1 MGYLMLSIHDAIHG
15 TIDVSHQEIKLID
28 VQPFQRLRHIKQ
40 LGFSELAFPGA
51 THTRY
56 AHSLGAMQMATHMVE
71 RVLEPLGLSR
81 EDEARLR
88 QLVRLAVLFHDVG
101 HAPFSHVTERVMP
114 EVSTLGID
122 SWIDDLSRQATHE
135 DYTVKL
141 LIDSELTQAI
151 DEHMGDEGISGAML
165 AALVMGREPPGAT
178 GTFIFDGKDLLPLLH
193 QIVSSEVDADRMDYL
208 RRDAYYCG
216 VNYGHFDHLW
226 LINNL
231 TAIEHQGRWAMALRH
246 RGVWAFENFLLA
258 RYHMFLA
265 VYLHHTPV
273 CFDNMLARYFQSGGY
288 TLPSDTESYLR
299 TDDID
304 LTYHLRQS
312 TDRWAKLVASRRP
325 YRLLVERH
333 NFGAEPNDS
342 ELDKGLRD
350 AGVHYFKS
358 RSKGVLSKYFGGV
371 QDSYPLLVIEPEL
384 KRVRRIEDYTPLYKR
399 FEGVVG
405 VSRVF
410 CEPSRF
416 EDALTILRS
425 LQPDE
430 SQLPLF

>member
-1 MGYLMLSIHDAIHG
+1 MLSIHDAIHG
-15 TIDVSHQEIKLID
+15 TIDVSHAEIKLID
-28 VQPFQRLRHIKQ
+28 SQPFQRLRHIKQ

-71 RVLEPLGLSR
+71 KVLEPLGLSAS
-81 EDEARLR
+81 EASRLR
-88 QLVRLAVLFHDVG
+88 QLVRLAVLFHDIG

-114 EVSTLGID
+114 KVSTLGID
-122 SWIDDLSRQATHE
+122 EWVDEPKRQATHE

-141 LIDSELTQAI
+141 LIDSELTELI
-151 DEHMGDEGISGAML
+151 HEHFGDQGISGERL
-165 AALVMGREPPGAT
+165 AALVMGREPPGET
-178 GTFIFDGKDLLPLLH
+178 GSFLFDGKDLLLLLH
-193 QIVSSEVDADRMDYL
+193 QMVSSEVDADRMDYL

-231 TAIEHQGRWAMALRH
+231 TAMEHEGRWGMALRH

-273 CFDNMLARYFQSGGY
+273 CFDNMLASYFASGDY
-288 TLPSDTESYLR
+288 TLPSDAAAYLD
-299 TDDID
+299 TDDIN

-312 TDRWAKLVASRRP
+312 DNPWAKLVASRKP

-333 NFGAEPNDS
+333 NFGVEPNDS
-342 ELDKGLRD
+342 ELDRLLRE
-350 AGVHYFKS
+350 AGIHYFKS
-358 RSKGVLSKYFGGV
+358 RSKGVLSKYFSGA
-371 QDSYPLLVIEPEL
+371 QKSFPLLVLEPEL
-384 KRVRRIEDYTPLYKR
+384 NRVRRIEEYTPLYKR

-410 CEPSRF
+410 CEPGRF
-416 EDALTILRS
+416 KEALKILRS
-425 LQPDE
+425 LQPTE
-430 SQLPLF
+430 GQLPLF